1 MRARLALAALL
12 GVSLTL
18 GGLWLE
24 RSLGVGPAVVG
35 AAPVPNVVSGAWFCP
50 HGGGR
55 GWQVWVVAANPSD
68 RSSELTIDAH
78 GGTTEAATATLE
90 PRTHRYFRIEA
101 ETISAG
107 TVVEFFGG
115 PSAVSMV
122 VARPDGGGVAAE
134 PCTPRAAP
142 RWYLP
147 DGTSEVEGEAANVVV
162 MNPTAADAVV
172 DILVTT
178 ERETLRPG
186 SLQGLVLAPGRVK
199 GFDLNRFSLG
209 ARTVSARVT
218 AAVGRVAVAGI
229 GLSEGGIRAQIG
241 VAELSRRWFLPGAGD
256 GGRGELVVGASGT
269 EVPFQVRAQGRR
281 EQVPALEQGT
291 IEAGAIRTITVPTE
305 DGALVVEAEGSVGFV
320 AARRSSFGGAG
331 IEEPQEAPPTPTE
344 TTTVAATPS
353 PTPTGDAGASPG
365 PGPTPSPTPDGRGR
379 DRAQRRRE
387 EARPSADAVDRAS
400 TTGAPAPARV
410 WVVPPATGPDG
421 GPAALVIQNPGPGAV
436 RARVMLVGSDESVRE
451 DLEEV
456 EVAEGR
462 VAVIDLGGV
471 TPEPVTALVEAT
483 GGVVAAQVS
492 LAPRAYAVSLGS
504 PAVSVLTGSTSGI
517 SS

>member
-12 GVSLTL
+12 GVALTL

-24 RSLGVGPAVVG
+24 RSLGVRPAAVG

-68 RSSELTIDAH
+68 RSSELTVDAH
-78 GGTTEAATATLE
+78 GGTAEAATATLE

-107 TVVEFFGG
+107 TVVEFFGA
-115 PSAVSMV
+115 PAAVSMV
-122 VARPDGGGVAAE
+122 VVRPDGGGVAAE
-134 PCTPRAAP
+134 PCTPRAAS

-172 DILVTT
+172 DIVVTT

-186 SLQGLVLAPGRVK
+186 SLQGLVLGPGRVK

-218 AAVGRVAVAGI
+218 AAAGRVAVAGI

-269 EVPFQVRAQGRR
+269 EVPFQVRAQGRE

-305 DGALVVEAEGSVGFV
+305 DGALVVEAEGAVGFV

-331 IEEPQEAPPTPTE
+331 IEEPQEPPPTPTE
-344 TTTVAATPS
+344 TPIAATTPS
-353 PTPTGDAGASPG
+353 PTPTGDSGASPG
-365 PGPTPSPTPDGRGR
+365 ASPNPSPTRGGR
-379 DRAQRRRE
+379 DRDPRRRQ
-387 EARPSADAVDRAS
+387 EARSSADAVDRAS

-436 RARVMLVGSDESVRE
+436 RARVTLVGSDESVRG
-451 DLEEV
+451 DLDEV
-456 EVAEGR
+456 EVAAGR
-462 VAVIDLGGV
+462 VAVIDLGGA

-492 LAPRAYAVSLGS
+492 LAPRSYAVSLGS
-504 PAVSVLTGSTSGI
+504 PALSVLTDSTSGI